1 MPTSLLEVRD
11 LRTVFHTREAVIHAV
26 NSVSFDLRQGE
37 ILGVVGESGSG
48 KSVSMLSVMG
58 LLPSPPAVVSG
69 SIRVEGGRPLVP
81 DGIHAAIRV
90 QRNSQ

>member
-48 KSVSMLSVMG
+48 K
-58 LLPSPPAVVSG
+58 
-69 SIRVEGGRPLVP
+69 
-81 DGIHAAIRV
+81 
-90 QRNSQ
+90 